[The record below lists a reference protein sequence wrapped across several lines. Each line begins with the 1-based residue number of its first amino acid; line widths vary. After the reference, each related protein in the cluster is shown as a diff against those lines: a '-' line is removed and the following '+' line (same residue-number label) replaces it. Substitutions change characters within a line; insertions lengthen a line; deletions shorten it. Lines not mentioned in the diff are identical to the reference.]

1 MRAVCEEGSSLV
13 WCEGCHVSYYKK
25 KYFKS
30 KTELIGYYNLK
41 LDQGF
46 YYFIGDQYQFTLQA
60 ILFQNQM
67 LHMVTNML

>member
-1 MRAVCEEGSSLV
+1 MLV
-13 WCEGCHVSYYKK
+13 ITK

-67 LHMVTNML
+67 LHMVTNIL